1 MNLFSL
7 ATDGVDLDSLPVSR
21 RGLEFDKEPQQ
32 FSAPTDYDK
41 LFVDAGEAY
50 GVDPKILKAMA
61 YAESEFDPDVISGKR
76 LSKKGAIGLMQFM
89 PDTAKE
95 YGIDPLNPVQ
105 AVFGAAAYM
114 RKSLDKFDG
123 SYGKAVASYNYGASR
138 DEYSHDDWDQRVPS
152 ETQGYLRKVFGAVGK
167 FKDGSAEQPAASKE
181 PTQATP
187 LPTGVAPSTAGGGR
201 GSVSPGMVNT
211 KLTRTAVPDMTVG
224 SVAQDI
230 GSGLLQVGPTAV
242 KGVGELVR
250 LATGDR
256 LGQGITD
263 FAERGIQATQDIVGS
278 GRAAAQRQNLAADM
292 ADDSVSLGQAIA
304 SNKGALSDQILPTL
318 GSMAIPLGAA
328 GVAGKAATVGRAAQG
343 MSKAAMAARVA
354 SVQQAAGIGATAAQ
368 NAASTFAEMV
378 DNGVSMPDAYKAA
391 GITVPFSL
399 IAGKLTGGGAEGAL
413 IKGLSGQS
421 VARGAVE
428 LAKAPL
434 REGAQEGG
442 ESLGQVAGEVLGA
455 GQDVSLQ
462 SGIKRVG
469 TEALLGAVVGGGMGA
484 VQQIAAPRVESQPTT
499 PQAPPVAPAAPVQNG
514 TPPVPTTPAAQGTA
528 DAIMELERRL
538 QAAANPTAQP
548 TADAGTTPVAP
559 TGNAGATEGAGGTV
573 AAVAD
578 GQPEQAQAL
587 SVPENFTATPAATV
601 GTQTSVQAGPGF
613 TGKGIAAEMAAL
625 RARSQSA
632 PVTQQ
637 AAPVTPQ
644 PATQQ
649 AEQPRTT
656 KAAQPAKAN
665 LDPQGLL
672 SDDERQMLGEFTRLY
687 QTDLKADIRQRLGLT
702 PKEQTTAPT
711 GKKKPSA
718 LLSLIVQMGGI
729 KSGLSSDLT
738 GSSAME
744 GNRRHPGLFRNNG
757 KQLDVLVQS
766 LKERGYLTQADEDS
780 ILDNGGT
787 NKLADMIQAELS
799 GERAK
804 LVDNTDG
811 FEAMRDAD
819 MRQGM
824 EDKATALGLSQDMVN
839 SMSDARLNGTIKRI
853 EARLGHP
860 IKTDFATRKMSRAEA
875 RAEREAILMADRYE
889 RARAKYDAELQ
900 AFAEADDTIQDAA
913 LDVFTDEDGE
923 IVIVRERD
931 ADAELAA
938 QTLNGTWSDQNEQ
951 ATATTRDTGPS
962 QNQGEAGPPVTR
974 GQNQGAEAD
983 QGNGTQAGTGGEA
996 EISEYGA
1003 QNAGFESA
1011 EIART
1016 FEAQKQAIIN
1026 RIGNL
1031 VSANSEKRKTA
1042 MQRGRRHTTNSQQML
1057 ETLGREFGVPADN
1070 SVMDRAVG
1078 MALLGDDAMAATAVI
1093 DSAIDKA
1100 KSETKRL
1107 YAPKDGRQAGAG
1119 EAGYLTTLFG
1129 AAAEAEPAQAAK
1141 PTNAID
1147 MKALVPQIRAF
1158 SQEMLAKAND
1168 WASREYKDNRAQIGL
1183 RGDGPTR
1190 KESISV
1196 SGANESRRL
1205 RNVEAYR
1212 QQAQDAS
1219 NLANRIESGRNVS
1232 AEVAK
1237 AIANAEAGRGPAI
1250 GKTLQDRIEGYI
1262 SNALLGD
1269 ENYAFGDGTLASVIR
1284 KAYEAGGQEALTT
1297 YTPEEVTAQQEAAD
1311 KAERTAKAKK
1321 QADDLSAK
1329 KEQDRKEIAQRS
1341 VAAADT
1347 FELGGNAE
1355 DNLTGQ
1361 DGLKFSFAGAR
1372 AATADRMSLMAA
1384 QDRID
1389 AGENAEVVRQETGW
1403 FKGVDGRWR
1412 FEISDNEAK
1421 VDTTLLGNL
1430 ARGGFEARPIEFVS
1444 YRREENGTYTLN
1456 LAPANPT
1463 RTSDFVSLSGVPES
1477 LLPSILPM
1485 DAQEAIQRGDGEKDY
1500 IGPALD
1506 DAKRVRAPFQFEGFN
1521 ALPLGVVMD
1530 HPKLFAAYPALR
1542 DIMVQVDSTLG
1553 NGATF
1558 AEMEYVDGTTGKVI
1572 KIGNPRA
1579 ANVDNVLLHEIQHG
1593 IQSIEG
1599 FATGGSPNSNQ
1610 KSYEAQLSNELSG
1623 LIASDGRLE
1632 SAYREFEKNQNAMEQ
1647 AFEAGQEFDA
1657 DAVQRSE
1664 DSLTALPQGK
1674 KVLDLYFSL
1683 AGLASEASAGSV
1695 MRDRYKRLAGE
1706 VEARNTQARQRMTD
1720 ADRRVTPPSATADV
1734 PDSNVIV
1741 VMNGREMAM
1750 APMPANAAS
1759 MEFLRSQLD
1768 ALGVAHSIS
1777 ESNGVIMV
1785 SKIVVPQGQRNTGIG
1800 TQAMQAIVDYAD
1812 ATGQHIALTPSAD
1825 FGGNKNRLTGFYKR
1839 FGFKENKGRNRVF
1852 SVSES
1857 MVRENPNGKTLFSQT
1872 PAAPPKATTSAIRQ
1886 AITKAYGNLLTR
1898 LEGKGLV
1905 TLTQTEDEAIAAAAQ
1920 ARADKNGGDVEQI
1933 KQAMRAS
1940 VLASQRA
1947 WHGTPHRGI
1956 EKFSTDKIGTG
1967 EGAQAYGWGL
1977 YYASRKA
1984 IAEHYRKILS
1994 GKDTPI
2000 WIDAKVNGQPAADAI
2015 EGFLDEQEFDKPWK
2029 RDDARQTIVSH
2040 LGFAISKVTSG
2051 KTPAS
2056 SLSSILKAV
2065 KKTADSSPVPGFKAS
2080 ATVAARFF
2088 ESRNIDLPGVG
2099 QLYEVDI
2106 PNDSD
2111 MLLWDKPLSEQPEP
2125 AKVSAKTLRGDIAQD
2140 WLGDELER
2148 LNADWNE
2155 LTGQELYKLVQRALV
2170 ADALLPNAGSA
2181 AEQALLDGATD
2192 KATSLL
2198 LADDGI
2204 KGIKYLDGTSRNAGE
2219 GSYNYVVFSGEDVQ
2233 IVDVKYSKDGNL
2245 EGFFDPATGKSF
2257 LIADNLTAESAPGT
2271 LMHEVGIHMAAD
2283 GKLEP
2288 LFNRAA
2294 RLLKLGKS
2302 NPFLQRV
2309 QARMDQSG
2317 ETSAEE
2323 AAAYIVTEY
2332 ENDRANAPAS
2342 VAQWVK
2348 DFIADV
2354 RAWLFGKG
2362 VLLKADQLTVADI
2375 AAVARANAKS
2385 MAVGDW
2391 RTGDGGRRFSRGTT
2405 TGMPENKAPGPQ
2417 GDAQQ
2422 GAAQGNAVAVSRQ
2435 IAQAIQDDDDPYA
2448 DYGLRV
2454 IPPEADV
2461 VVQPGDEL
2469 PPSNQWDDGTD
2480 TGEALDGTSA
2490 VRIDSD
2496 TEDAALKAIRLIGA
2510 HGKPGPNGYYY
2521 GDQVVLIKGQ
2531 KSGVGEDVGEI
2542 LLNDAVVVAT
2552 WRKPDKGNSEVA
2564 PNEQSTPTS
2573 QGVDAKSM
2581 AVGDSRGDMRNSK
2594 APNVYEWADRES
2606 APVGAWVKADYKL
2619 ADSQPVYQVREMAI
2633 DDLYLPELNERGQLQ
2648 PEKRRYLDSYTE
2660 RAKSGEKPPAITVIE
2675 MESGRMRV
2683 VDGHRRVVA
2692 AKAAEQASIRALV
2705 SPLVDTAD
2713 GRVEA
2718 TTENIKNSKQSTPDK
2733 RESQTDSTE
2742 IRRSISNRAQQPLFN
2757 QTPAHTWEELGESR
2771 VDKQLYDWQDDR
2783 IDLKRVQ
2790 ESITKAGRQ
2799 IDDQFDARTAETL
2812 LPGRLAKRTEDFM
2825 AVEAAPLLKDMAK
2838 NNVTMEEVSDYMLA
2852 RHAPERNA
2860 QIAKVNP
2867 DPDMQDGGAGTN
2879 SQGVRMTTQAAN
2891 DHIAAL
2897 TTGKRMVLEM
2907 LARRVD
2913 AITKGTRDLLVAEGL
2928 EKAETIRAWEGA
2940 YKHYVPLFRDEAAN
2954 TPGHPVGSGIS
2965 VTGSSSKRATG
2976 STKEVTNMLAHVLMQ
2991 REAAITRAE
3000 KNRVGMS
3007 LYGMALSHP
3016 NKAFWSTVQPK
3027 MSTADIVAE
3036 LQRMGVDPMDGIMGM
3051 DAAPTIRTVDD
3062 RTGLVVDRPNPMYK
3076 KLDNAIVV
3084 KVNGEDRVILFNTK
3098 NERAMRM
3105 AESLKNQHFDQGM
3118 WVNAANTVAPVTRFM
3133 SAMMTQYNPAFG
3145 MVNAVRDI
3153 QGALVNLTSTP
3164 LNGKQARVLADTPAA
3179 VIGIARDIR
3188 GDGKRTPWSDLW
3200 VQFQED
3206 GGRTGYRDL
3215 VVSPYERAANME
3227 KDIKRMQQ
3235 EGKWTPGNAA
3245 HAVLDL
3251 LGDFNDSLENGVRLA
3266 AYKAALDKGMTRP
3279 QAAKLARELTVDF
3292 NRKGRKGREMGKLYA
3307 FLNASIQG
3315 NARNIATVMGAH
3327 GGKVLAGGFALGV
3340 LQALML
3346 AWAGYEDD
3354 EIREFQKARALII
3367 PMGGKQH
3374 ITIPMALGFHVIPN
3388 TSRILTELML
3398 TGGKDWQ
3405 TKVPEAMFEIANAAN
3420 PFGGGGDW
3428 KTAHGPLTMVM
3439 PTAGD
3444 WAVDLALNR
3453 DFTGNQ
3459 ISRTRYNERNP
3470 GSAIARESTL
3480 RTPSGQV
3487 YQGISKAIN
3496 DLTGGSDRKAGAVS
3510 PTPEELRYIMGVV
3523 GGGVYRETE
3532 KAINAAVML
3541 VNGDEIKATQVP
3553 LGSRFVSEVRDE
3565 DVQRSRYYKNT
3576 RKLEDLEADLKDA
3589 AKDRNSAKMNEL
3601 RQDKLTNA
3609 IGLNNAVQRHITQI
3623 NKMAKDD
3630 IGDKAALAKHDA
3642 DRAAAMRRLNDEV
3655 LKLEKQ
3661 AQ

>member
-7 ATDGVDLDSLPVSR
+7 ATDGVDLDALP
-21 RGLEFDKEPQQ
+21 LEQSQQPRASFRFSESSEPARLRLPRELDDV
-32 FSAPTDYDK
+32 FSFA
-41 LFVDAGEAY
+41 ANEY
-50 GVDPKILKAMA
+50 GVDVDVLRGIA
-61 YAESEFDPDVISGKR
+61 YAESRFNPDIISGKVK
-76 LSKKGAIGLMQFM
+76 SPAGAIGLMQFM
-89 PDTAKE
+89 PETAQE
-95 YGIDPLNPVQ
+95 YGIDPTDPVQ
-105 AVFGAAAYM
+105 AIMGGAAYL

-123 SYGKAVASYNYGASR
+123 DYERAVASYNWGPNRKAYDSEDWASKAP
-138 DEYSHDDWDQRVPS
+138 Q
-152 ETQGYLRKVFGAVGK
+152 ETQKYLMTVFGAVGK
-167 FKDGSAEQPAASKE
+167 FKDGAAEQPAASSE

-187 LPTGVAPSTAGGGR
+187 LPAGVAPSTAGGGR

-230 GSGLLQVGPTAV
+230 GSGLLQIGQTAV
-242 KGVGELVR
+242 KGTGELAR

-256 LGQGITD
+256 LGKGITD
-263 FAERGIQATQDIVGS
+263 FAERGMQATQDIVGS
-278 GRAAAQRQNLAADM
+278 DRAAAQRQNLAADM

-304 SNKGALSDQILPTL
+304 NNKGALADQILPTL

-343 MSKAAMAARVA
+343 LSKAAMAARVA

-378 DNGVSMPDAYKAA
+378 DKGVSMPDAYKAA

-499 PQAPPVAPAAPVQNG
+499 PQAPPAAPAAPVQNG
-514 TPPVPTTPAAQGTA
+514 TPPVAPTPPAAQGTA

-538 QAAANPTAQP
+538 QAAANPTAQQ
-548 TADAGTTPVAP
+548 TSDAGTTPVAP
-559 TGNAGATEGAGGTV
+559 TGNAGATEGAGGAV

-578 GQPEQAQAL
+578 GQPEQAQSL
-587 SVPENFTATPAATV
+587 SVPENFTATPTATV
-601 GTQTSVQAGPGF
+601 GAQTSVQAGPGF

-625 RARSQSA
+625 RARSQPA
-632 PVTQQ
+632 PV
-637 AAPVTPQ
+637 AAQ

-687 QTDLKADIRQRLGLT
+687 QTDLKADIRQRLGMT
-702 PKEQTTAPT
+702 PKEQATVPME
-711 GKKKPSA
+711 KKKPSA

-738 GSSAME
+738 GANAME
-744 GNRRHPGLFRNNG
+744 GNRRYPGLFRNNG

-811 FEAMRDAD
+811 FEDMRDAD

-951 ATATTRDTGPS
+951 ATATTRDTGTS
-962 QNQGEAGPPVTR
+962 QNQGEAGAPVTR

-983 QGNGTQAGTGGEA
+983 QG
-996 EISEYGA
+996 
-1003 QNAGFESA
+1003 
-1011 EIART
+1011 
-1016 FEAQKQAIIN
+1016 
-1026 RIGNL
+1026 
-1031 VSANSEKRKTA
+1031 
-1042 MQRGRRHTTNSQQML
+1042 
-1057 ETLGREFGVPADN
+1057 
-1070 SVMDRAVG
+1070 
-1078 MALLGDDAMAATAVI
+1078 DDT
-1093 DSAIDKA
+1093 
-1100 KSETKRL
+1100 
-1107 YAPKDGRQAGAG
+1107 QAGAG
-1119 EAGYLTTLFG
+1119 EAQGLTVEQKIRQSFRTGSVSLG
-1129 AAAEAEPAQAAK
+1129 VAK
-1141 PTNAID
+1141 PITITHNGVTRQFMARQDRLSNGRSDPTIHLNTVKRGR
-1147 MKALVPQIRAF
+1147 M
-1158 SQEMLAKAND
+1158 
-1168 WASREYKDNRAQIGL
+1168 L
-1183 RGDGPTR
+1183 RGDPETWILDHYKLTGKNELVSDGLPQQ
-1190 KESISV
+1190 ISDD
-1196 SGANESRRL
+1196 
-1205 RNVEAYR
+1205 EASKFK
-1212 QQAQDAS
+1212 D
-1219 NLANRIESGRNVS
+1219 NFE
-1232 AEVAK
+1232 
-1237 AIANAEAGRGPAI
+1237 
-1250 GKTLQDRIEGYI
+1250 T
-1262 SNALLGD
+1262 
-1269 ENYAFGDGTLASVIR
+1269 
-1284 KAYEAGGQEALTT
+1284 EALTP
-1297 YTPEEVTAQQEAAD
+1297 YTPAEVTAKQEAAD

-1329 KEQDRKEIAQRS
+1329 REQERKEIATAS
-1341 VAAADT
+1341 VRAADT

-1361 DGLKFSFAGAR
+1361 EGLRFSRKAKPNKDAEYLAAVERGDMDAAQKMVDQAALDAGYITANDYRMQHRAPNSDGDVNLVDLRESGLVPDDYWTAPIHWYQGTPEERESFYAVTTAMRRLDLARQNGKSGNSNGMYVYRAVPKDVKDGSIRNGDWVTPSRAYAALEGASIPEGYRIISQHVRLKNLYWDGNSMAEWGVDDGEGYAYKNTKNNRKLVDAVTYDDDGNVIPLSQRFNSRSDDVRRSFAGQGAG
-1372 AATADRMSLMAA
+1372 TADRFQLTNA
-1384 QDRID
+1384 QRMLGAKRDP
-1389 AGENAEVVRQETGW
+1389 EVVRRETGW
-1403 FKGVDGRWR
+1403 FTGVDGKWR
-1412 FEISDNEAK
+1412 FEIADNEAAMI
-1421 VDTTLLGNL
+1421 NP
-1430 ARGGFEARPIEFVS
+1430 PIYQS
-1444 YRREENGTYTLN
+1444 EENYFSMREKEQYGPRVSPSSMKAKEFKAYMAFRDQVRDEYIARNT
-1456 LAPANPT
+1456 T
-1463 RTSDFVSLSGVPES
+1463 RELRD
-1477 LLPSILPM
+1477 LL
-1485 DAQEAIQRGDGEKDY
+1485 
-1500 IGPALD
+1500 
-1506 DAKRVRAPFQFEGFN
+1506 
-1521 ALPLGVVMD
+1521 D
-1530 HPKLFAAYPALR
+1530 HPKLFAAYPNLA
-1542 DIMVQVDSTLG
+1542 DIRVDFVREAAFK
-1553 NGATF
+1553 GAYYPQ
-1558 AEMEYVDGTTGKVI
+1558 ADRI
-1572 KIGNPRA
+1572 KITLTGDQNA
-1579 ANVDNVLLHEIQHG
+1579 MLSTLLHEVQHAIQER
-1593 IQSIEG
+1593 EG
-1599 FATGGSPNSNQ
+1599 FATGGASEESFAQAVKNALRDLRDKTDFEVDTWKASNLY
-1610 KSYEAQLSNELSG
+1610 KIEAAGKASDMARSALIYESAQRLIDYANKDNPSSVFRLIRNELQWIYGPEFKDVEGARELQYDFYNIPKSHRMKERNAFIG
-1623 LIASDGRLE
+1623 DMAFKGGQLLLKSINPQYLSAFKADERTTKGMVAALRRESDRKRRDLE
-1632 SAYREFEKNQNAMEQ
+1632 PLHSLERTAANAQTVQ
-1647 AFEAGQEFDA
+1647 AEHRYSSPFD
-1657 DAVQRSE
+1657 V
-1664 DSLTALPQGK
+1664 
-1674 KVLDLYFSL
+1674 
-1683 AGLASEASAGSV
+1683 
-1695 MRDRYKRLAGE
+1695 YKALAGE
-1706 VEARNTQARQRMTD
+1706 VEARNTQARQKMTD
-1720 ADRRVTPPSATADV
+1720 EQRKYASPLTTADV
-1734 PDSNVIV
+1734 PAHKVV
-1741 VMNGREMAM
+1741 VMFGGLDIQ
-1750 APMPANAAS
+1750 APMV
-1759 MEFLRSQLD
+1759 SQD
-1768 ALGVAHSIS
+1768 A
-1777 ESNGVIMV
+1777 
-1785 SKIVVPQGQRNTGIG
+1785 PTG
-1800 TQAMQAIVDYAD
+1800 
-1812 ATGQHIALTPSAD
+1812 TP
-1825 FGGNKNRLTGFYKR
+1825 
-1839 FGFKENKGRNRVF
+1839 
-1852 SVSES
+1852 
-1857 MVRENPNGKTLFSQT
+1857 
-1872 PAAPPKATTSAIRQ
+1872 TSTIRQ

-1905 TLTQTEDEAIAAAAQ
+1905 TLTQTEEEAIAAAAQ

-1940 VLASQRA
+1940 VLAS
-1947 WHGTPHRGI
+1947 
-1956 EKFSTDKIGTG
+1956 E
-1967 EGAQAYGWGL
+1967 
-1977 YYASRKA
+1977 AS
-1984 IAEHYRKILS
+1984 
-1994 GKDTPI
+1994 D
-2000 WIDAKVNGQPAADAI
+2000 
-2015 EGFLDEQEFDKPWK
+2015 
-2029 RDDARQTIVSH
+2029 
-2040 LGFAISKVTSG
+2040 
-2051 KTPAS
+2051 
-2056 SLSSILKAV
+2056 
-2065 KKTADSSPVPGFKAS
+2065 
-2080 ATVAARFF
+2080 
-2088 ESRNIDLPGVG
+2088 IDL
-2099 QLYEVDI
+2099 
-2106 PNDSD
+2106 
-2111 MLLWDKPLSEQPEP
+2111 KR
-2125 AKVSAKTLRGDIAQD
+2125 SA
-2140 WLGDELER
+2140 
-2148 LNADWNE
+2148 
-2155 LTGQELYKLVQRALV
+2155 
-2170 ADALLPNAGSA
+2170 
-2181 AEQALLDGATD
+2181 
-2192 KATSLL
+2192 
-2198 LADDGI
+2198 
-2204 KGIKYLDGTSRNAGE
+2204 
-2219 GSYNYVVFSGEDVQ
+2219 
-2233 IVDVKYSKDGNL
+2233 DGNL

-2294 RLLKLGKS
+2294 QLLKLNENS
-2302 NPFLQRV
+2302 PFIQRV

-2317 ETSAEE
+2317 ETSNEE

-2354 RAWLFGKG
+2354 RAWLFGRG

-2385 MAVGDW
+2385 MAVGD
-2391 RTGDGGRRFSRGTT
+2391 S
-2405 TGMPENKAPGPQ
+2405 Q
-2417 GDAQQ
+2417 GD
-2422 GAAQGNAVAVSRQ
+2422 V
-2435 IAQAIQDDDDPYA
+2435 
-2448 DYGLRV
+2448 
-2454 IPPEADV
+2454 
-2461 VVQPGDEL
+2461 
-2469 PPSNQWDDGTD
+2469 
-2480 TGEALDGTSA
+2480 
-2490 VRIDSD
+2490 
-2496 TEDAALKAIRLIGA
+2496 
-2510 HGKPGPNGYYY
+2510 
-2521 GDQVVLIKGQ
+2521 
-2531 KSGVGEDVGEI
+2531 
-2542 LLNDAVVVAT
+2542 
-2552 WRKPDKGNSEVA
+2552 
-2564 PNEQSTPTS
+2564 
-2573 QGVDAKSM
+2573 
-2581 AVGDSRGDMRNSK
+2581 RNSK

-2606 APVGAWVKADYKL
+2606 APVGAWVKVDYKL

-2718 TTENIKNSKQSTPDK
+2718 TAENIKNSKQSTPDK
-2733 RESQTDSTE
+2733 RESQIESTD
-2742 IRRSISNRAQQPLFN
+2742 IRRSISRAQQPLFN
-2757 QTPAHTWEELGESR
+2757 QTPAHTWEELGESY

-2799 IDDQFDARTAETL
+2799 IVDQFDARTAETL

-2867 DPDMQDGGAGTN
+2867 DMPDNGSGTN
-2879 SQGVRMTTQAAN
+2879 SEGVLMTTQAAN

-2954 TPGHPVGSGIS
+2954 TPGHPIGSGIS
-2965 VTGSSSKRATG
+2965 VTGSASKRATG
-2976 STKEVTNMLAHVLMQ
+2976 SEKEVTNMLAHVLMQ

-3000 KNRVGMS
+3000 KNRVDMS

-3016 NKAFWSTVQPK
+3016 NKAFWSTVQPNMK
-3027 MSTADIVAE
+3027 TADIVAE

-3105 AESLKNQHFDQGM
+3105 AGSLKNQHFDQGM
-3118 WVNAANTVAPVTRFM
+3118 WVDAANTVAPVTRFM
-3133 SAMMTQYNPAFG
+3133 ASMMTQYNPAFG

-3153 QGALVNLTSTP
+3153 QGALMNLTSTP

-3266 AYKAALDKGMTRP
+3266 AYKAALDKGMTRA

-3292 NRKGRKGREMGKLYA
+3292 NRKGRKGRELGKLYA

-3346 AWAGYEDD
+3346 AAAGYEDD
-3354 EIREFQKARALII
+3354 EIREFQKARGLII
-3367 PMGGKQH
+3367 PIGGKQH
-3374 ITIPMALGFHVIPN
+3374 ITIPLALGFHVIPN

-3444 WAVDLALNR
+3444 WAVDLAMNR

-3541 VNGDEIKATQVP
+3541 ASGDEIKATQVP
-3553 LGSRFVSEVRDE
+3553 LGSRFVGEVRDE
-3565 DVQRSRYYKNT
+3565 DVQRSRYYKNS

-3589 AKDRNSAKMNEL
+3589 AKDRDSAKMNEL

-3630 IGDKAALAKHDA
+3630 IGDKAAMAKHDA
-3642 DRAAAMRRLNDEV
+3642 NRAAAMRRLNDEV

>member
-7 ATDGVDLDSLPVSR
+7 ATDGVDLDALP
-21 RGLEFDKEPQQ
+21 LEQSQQPRASFKFAEASEPARLRLPRELDDVFGFAAQ
-32 FSAPTDYDK
+32 
-41 LFVDAGEAY
+41 EY
-50 GVDPKILKAMA
+50 GVDVDVLRGIA
-61 YAESEFDPDVISGKR
+61 YAESRFNPDIISGKVK
-76 LSKKGAIGLMQFM
+76 SPAGAIGLMQFM
-89 PDTAKE
+89 PETAQE
-95 YGIDPLNPVQ
+95 YGIDPTDPVQ
-105 AVFGAAAYM
+105 AIMGGAAYL

-123 SYGKAVASYNYGASR
+123 DYGRAVASYNWGPNRKAYDSEDWASKAP
-138 DEYSHDDWDQRVPS
+138 Q
-152 ETQGYLRKVFGAVGK
+152 ETQKYLMTVFGAVGK
-167 FKDGSAEQPAASKE
+167 FKDGAAEQPAANKE
-181 PTQATP
+181 PMQATP
-187 LPTGVAPSTAGGGR
+187 LPAGVAPSTAGGGR

-499 PQAPPVAPAAPVQNG
+499 PQAPPVAPAAPAQSG
-514 TPPVPTTPAAQGTA
+514 TPPVAPTTPAAQGTA

-573 AAVAD
+573 AAAAD

-625 RARSQSA
+625 RARSQPA
-632 PVTQQ
+632 PVAT
-637 AAPVTPQ
+637 Q

-687 QTDLKADIRQRLGLT
+687 QADLKADIRQRLGMT
-702 PKEQTTAPT
+702 PKEQATAQVE
-711 GKKKPSA
+711 KKKPSA

-729 KSGLSSDLT
+729 KSGLSADLT
-738 GSSAME
+738 GANAME

-780 ILDNGGT
+780 ILDNGST

-839 SMSDARLNGTIKRI
+839 SMSDSRLNGTIKRI

-900 AFAEADDTIQDAA
+900 VFAEADDMVQDAV
-913 LDVFTDEDGE
+913 LDVVVDEDGNVE
-923 IVIVRERD
+923 IVYARAVEVAAASD
-931 ADAELAA
+931 A
-938 QTLNGTWSDQNEQ
+938 LNGTWSDQNAEVD
-951 ATATTRDTGPS
+951 TRRVGAGQENS
-962 QNQGEAGPPVTR
+962 GQAGPPVAST
-974 GQNQGAEAD
+974 AE
-983 QGNGTQAGTGGEA
+983 
-996 EISEYGA
+996 
-1003 QNAGFESA
+1003 
-1011 EIART
+1011 
-1016 FEAQKQAIIN
+1016 
-1026 RIGNL
+1026 
-1031 VSANSEKRKTA
+1031 
-1042 MQRGRRHTTNSQQML
+1042 
-1057 ETLGREFGVPADN
+1057 
-1070 SVMDRAVG
+1070 
-1078 MALLGDDAMAATAVI
+1078 
-1093 DSAIDKA
+1093 
-1100 KSETKRL
+1100 
-1107 YAPKDGRQAGAG
+1107 AGAG
-1119 EAGYLTTLFG
+1119 NPEANRS
-1129 AAAEAEPAQAAK
+1129 EASAG
-1141 PTNAID
+1141 
-1147 MKALVPQIRAF
+1147 
-1158 SQEMLAKAND
+1158 SQE
-1168 WASREYKDNRAQIGL
+1168 
-1183 RGDGPTR
+1183 T
-1190 KESISV
+1190 
-1196 SGANESRRL
+1196 
-1205 RNVEAYR
+1205 
-1212 QQAQDAS
+1212 
-1219 NLANRIESGRNVS
+1219 
-1232 AEVAK
+1232 
-1237 AIANAEAGRGPAI
+1237 
-1250 GKTLQDRIEGYI
+1250 
-1262 SNALLGD
+1262 
-1269 ENYAFGDGTLASVIR
+1269 
-1284 KAYEAGGQEALTT
+1284 LTT
-1297 YTPEEVTAQQEAAD
+1297 YTPEEVTAQQEAAE

-1329 KEQDRKEIAQRS
+1329 KEQERKEIAQAS

-1347 FELGGNAE
+1347 FELGQDAMA
-1355 DNLTGQ
+1355 NLTGQ
-1361 DGLKFSFAGAR
+1361 NDLQFSR
-1372 AATADRMSLMAA
+1372 D
-1384 QDRID
+1384 
-1389 AGENAEVVRQETGW
+1389 
-1403 FKGVDGRWR
+1403 K
-1412 FEISDNEAK
+1412 
-1421 VDTTLLGNL
+1421 
-1430 ARGGFEARPIEFVS
+1430 
-1444 YRREENGTYTLN
+1444 
-1456 LAPANPT
+1456 
-1463 RTSDFVSLSGVPES
+1463 ES
-1477 LLPSILPM
+1477 H
-1485 DAQEAIQRGDGEKDY
+1485 R
-1500 IGPALD
+1500 
-1506 DAKRVRAPFQFEGFN
+1506 
-1521 ALPLGVVMD
+1521 
-1530 HPKLFAAYPALR
+1530 
-1542 DIMVQVDSTLG
+1542 
-1553 NGATF
+1553 
-1558 AEMEYVDGTTGKVI
+1558 
-1572 KIGNPRA
+1572 
-1579 ANVDNVLLHEIQHG
+1579 
-1593 IQSIEG
+1593 
-1599 FATGGSPNSNQ
+1599 
-1610 KSYEAQLSNELSG
+1610 
-1623 LIASDGRLE
+1623 
-1632 SAYREFEKNQNAMEQ
+1632 
-1647 AFEAGQEFDA
+1647 
-1657 DAVQRSE
+1657 
-1664 DSLTALPQGK
+1664 
-1674 KVLDLYFSL
+1674 
-1683 AGLASEASAGSV
+1683 
-1695 MRDRYKRLAGE
+1695 
-1706 VEARNTQARQRMTD
+1706 
-1720 ADRRVTPPSATADV
+1720 
-1734 PDSNVIV
+1734 
-1741 VMNGREMAM
+1741 
-1750 APMPANAAS
+1750 
-1759 MEFLRSQLD
+1759 
-1768 ALGVAHSIS
+1768 
-1777 ESNGVIMV
+1777 
-1785 SKIVVPQGQRNTGIG
+1785 
-1800 TQAMQAIVDYAD
+1800 
-1812 ATGQHIALTPSAD
+1812 
-1825 FGGNKNRLTGFYKR
+1825 
-1839 FGFKENKGRNRVF
+1839 
-1852 SVSES
+1852 
-1857 MVRENPNGKTLFSQT
+1857 T
-1872 PAAPPKATTSAIRQ
+1872 PASTIRQ
-1886 AITKAYGNLLTR
+1886 AITKAYGNLLDK
-1898 LEGKGLV
+1898 LEAKGLV
-1905 TLTQTEDEAIAAAAQ
+1905 TIAQTEREAIEAAAQ
-1920 ARADKNGGDVEQI
+1920 ARADKTGGDVERI
-1933 KQAMRAS
+1933 KRSMLAS
-1940 VLASQRA
+1940 VQMQRV
-1947 WHGTPHRGI
+1947 WHGSPHRFD
-1956 EKFSTDKIGTG
+1956 KFSTEFMGKG
-1967 EGAQAYGWGL
+1967 EGAQAFGWGL
-1977 YYASRKA
+1977 YYASKRE
-1984 IAEHYRKILS
+1984 IAESYRGTLTYRDMVRKFRNAMPDDASIEDASEWADSGDAPKDMARVIKALS
-1994 GKDTPI
+1994 ADDWLGFDY
-2000 WIDAKVNGQPAADAI
+2000 PAQALTALFKEPANFDISKELADA
-2015 EGFLDEQEFDKPWK
+2015 
-2029 RDDARQTIVSH
+2029 A
-2040 LGFAISKVTSG
+2040 
-2051 KTPAS
+2051 
-2056 SLSSILKAV
+2056 KAMQ
-2065 KKTADSSPVPGFKAS
+2065 
-2080 ATVAARFF
+2080 
-2088 ESRNIDLPGVG
+2088 G
-2099 QLYEVDI
+2099 QLYEVEI
-2106 PNDSD
+2106 PEDGD
-2111 MLLWDKPLSEQPEP
+2111 MLLWDKPLSEQPENVLAALRRGYDEQGGDYP
-2125 AKVSAKTLRGDIAQD
+2125 DKSATPKTGREIYNDFRALAGGFESMD
-2140 WLGDELER
+2140 
-2148 LNADWNE
+2148 
-2155 LTGQELYKLVQRALV
+2155 QRAASEYL
-2170 ADALLPNAGSA
+2170 A
-2181 AEQALLDGATD
+2181 
-2192 KATSLL
+2192 SL
-2198 LADDGI
+2198 GI
-2204 KGIKYLDGTSRNAGE
+2204 KGIKYLDGTSRNAGD
-2219 GSYNYVVFSGEDVQ
+2219 GSYNYVIFDGADTQ
-2233 IVDVKYSKDGNL
+2233 IVDVKYSANGNI
-2245 EGFFDPATGKSF
+2245 EGFFDRQTGKSF
-2257 LIADNLTAESAPGT
+2257 LVADNLTAASAPGT

-2294 RLLKLGKS
+2294 QLLKLNKN

-2385 MAVGDW
+2385 MAMGD
-2391 RTGDGGRRFSRGTT
+2391 S
-2405 TGMPENKAPGPQ
+2405 Q
-2417 GDAQQ
+2417 GD
-2422 GAAQGNAVAVSRQ
+2422 V
-2435 IAQAIQDDDDPYA
+2435 
-2448 DYGLRV
+2448 
-2454 IPPEADV
+2454 
-2461 VVQPGDEL
+2461 
-2469 PPSNQWDDGTD
+2469 
-2480 TGEALDGTSA
+2480 
-2490 VRIDSD
+2490 
-2496 TEDAALKAIRLIGA
+2496 
-2510 HGKPGPNGYYY
+2510 
-2521 GDQVVLIKGQ
+2521 
-2531 KSGVGEDVGEI
+2531 
-2542 LLNDAVVVAT
+2542 
-2552 WRKPDKGNSEVA
+2552 
-2564 PNEQSTPTS
+2564 
-2573 QGVDAKSM
+2573 
-2581 AVGDSRGDMRNSK
+2581 RNSK

-2619 ADSQPVYQVREMAI
+2619 ADSQPVY
-2633 DDLYLPELNERGQLQ
+2633 PGNSGQF
-2648 PEKRRYLDSYTE
+2648 
-2660 RAKSGEKPPAITVIE
+2660 
-2675 MESGRMRV
+2675 
-2683 VDGHRRVVA
+2683 
-2692 AKAAEQASIRALV
+2692 
-2705 SPLVDTAD
+2705 DTA
-2713 GRVEA
+2713 
-2718 TTENIKNSKQSTPDK
+2718 TPD
-2733 RESQTDSTE
+2733 

-2757 QTPAHTWEELGESR
+2757 QTPAHTWEELGESY
-2771 VDKQLYDWQDDR
+2771 VDTKLYNWQDDR

-2790 ESITKAGRQ
+2790 DSITKAGRQ

-2867 DPDMQDGGAGTN
+2867 DMPDAGSGTN
-2879 SQGVRMTTQAAN
+2879 SEGVLMTTQAAN

-2965 VTGSSSKRATG
+2965 VTGSASKRATG
-2976 STKEVTNMLAHVLMQ
+2976 SSKEVTNMLAHVLMQ

-3279 QAAKLARELTVDF
+3279 QAAKLGRELTVDF
-3292 NRKGRKGREMGKLYA
+3292 NRKGRKGRELGKLYA

-3315 NARNIATVMGAH
+3315 NARNVATVMGAH

-3367 PMGGKQH
+3367 PIGGKQH
-3374 ITIPMALGFHVIPN
+3374 ITIPMALGFHIIPN
-3388 TSRILTELML
+3388 ASRILTELML

-3565 DVQRSRYYKNT
+3565 DVQRSRYYKNSRT
-3576 RKLEDLEADLKDA
+3576 LEGLEADLKDA
-3589 AKDRNSAKMNEL
+3589 AKDRDSAKMNEL

-3630 IGDKAALAKHDA
+3630 IGDKAAMAQHDA
-3642 DRAAAMRRLNDEV
+3642 NRAAAMRRLNDEV